1 MAYGGLPFPGTR
13 CPVSDVV
20 PNVYEMINT
29 RNSLIAY
36 IKIYKFIVHLV
47 CGYNMD
53 DGGYC
58 NPLTVCGFV
67 FGVCIALLLIVTFDW
82 SS

>member
-1 MAYGGLPFPGTR
+1 M
-13 CPVSDVV
+13 VV
-20 PNVYEMINT
+20 CLSRAHVVLYQMLSLINVYEMINT
-29 RNSLIAY
+29 RNPLIAY

-67 FGVCIALLLIVTFDW
+67 FGVCIALLLIVTFD
-82 SS
+82 

>member
-1 MAYGGLPFPGTR
+1 M
-13 CPVSDVV
+13 VV
-20 PNVYEMINT
+20 CLSRAHVVMYQMLSLINVYEMINT

-36 IKIYKFIVHLV
+36 IRIYKFIVHLV

-58 NPLTVCGFV
+58 NPLTVCGIV
-67 FGVCIALLLIVTFDW
+67 FGVCVALLLIVTFDC

>member
-1 MAYGGLPFPGTR
+1 M
-13 CPVSDVV
+13 VV
-20 PNVYEMINT
+20 CLSRAHVVLYQMLSLINVYEMINT

-53 DGGYC
+53 DGGYY